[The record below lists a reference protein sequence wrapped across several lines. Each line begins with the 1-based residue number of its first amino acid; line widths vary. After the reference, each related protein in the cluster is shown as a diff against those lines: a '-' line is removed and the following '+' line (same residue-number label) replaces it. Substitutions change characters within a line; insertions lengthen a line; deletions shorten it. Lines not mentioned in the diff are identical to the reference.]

1 MPKCCG
7 ASNISFRTPGGRREI
22 AALPTSNPQS
32 NARAE
37 VAAAAALRRR
47 SLSGPSHT
55 GPLMAGAASWR
66 RSTRGGSPLRASAGR
81 LRGREVRGDAAPNR
95 RRAQHCAR
103 RFAPPLPGRIRGR
116 ADPSSRGSRAGGRA
130 CRTSL
135 RPVRERARMSDDAEL
150 DPLRVAFLV
159 THTFEALGVRYFIG
173 GSLASI
179 FHGLI
184 RTTNDADL
192 VAELA
197 SSHVTALVAALEGAF
212 YIDAES
218 IREAIARKASFN
230 LIHLATMFKVDVYVS
245 RGRPFD
251 GSRSARRR
259 RSYRQRRGRAAGQ
272 ARVVSPRRGGL
283 GATVAGCPR
292 DHQDPGRP
300 SRSHV
305 TEPVG

>member
-1 MPKCCG
+1 
-7 ASNISFRTPGGRREI
+7 
-22 AALPTSNPQS
+22 
-32 NARAE
+32 
-37 VAAAAALRRR
+37 
-47 SLSGPSHT
+47 
-55 GPLMAGAASWR
+55 
-66 RSTRGGSPLRASAGR
+66 
-81 LRGREVRGDAAPNR
+81 
-95 RRAQHCAR
+95 
-103 RFAPPLPGRIRGR
+103 
-116 ADPSSRGSRAGGRA
+116 
-130 CRTSL
+130 
-135 RPVRERARMSDDAEL
+135 MSDDAEL

-197 SSHVTALVAALEGAF
+197 PSHVTAFVAALEGAF

-251 GSRSARRR
+251 GSRFARRLR
-259 RSYRQRRGRAAGQ
+259 ENLAAAPEGAAHIASAEDALLAKLEWYRLGGEVSERQWRDVLGIIKTQGDRLDRVYLSQWADELGVRDLLERA
-272 ARVVSPRRGGL
+272 L
-283 GATVAGCPR
+283 VAAIA
-292 DHQDPGRP
+292 
-300 SRSHV
+300 
-305 TEPVG
+305 

>member
-1 MPKCCG
+1 
-7 ASNISFRTPGGRREI
+7 
-22 AALPTSNPQS
+22 
-32 NARAE
+32 
-37 VAAAAALRRR
+37 
-47 SLSGPSHT
+47 
-55 GPLMAGAASWR
+55 
-66 RSTRGGSPLRASAGR
+66 
-81 LRGREVRGDAAPNR
+81 
-95 RRAQHCAR
+95 
-103 RFAPPLPGRIRGR
+103 
-116 ADPSSRGSRAGGRA
+116 
-130 CRTSL
+130 
-135 RPVRERARMSDDAEL
+135 MSDDTEL

-197 SSHVTALVAALEGAF
+197 LSHVTALVAALEGAF

-251 GSRSARRR
+251 GSRFARRLGR
-259 RSYRQRRGRAAGQ
+259 TSPQRPKAPLISPAPRTRCWPNSSGIASAGR
-272 ARVVSPRRGGL
+272 
-283 GATVAGCPR
+283 
-292 DHQDPGRP
+292 
-300 SRSHV
+300 SRSDSGGMSSGSSRPRETV
-305 TEPVG
+305 SIACT

>member
-1 MPKCCG
+1 
-7 ASNISFRTPGGRREI
+7 
-22 AALPTSNPQS
+22 
-32 NARAE
+32 
-37 VAAAAALRRR
+37 
-47 SLSGPSHT
+47 
-55 GPLMAGAASWR
+55 
-66 RSTRGGSPLRASAGR
+66 
-81 LRGREVRGDAAPNR
+81 
-95 RRAQHCAR
+95 
-103 RFAPPLPGRIRGR
+103 
-116 ADPSSRGSRAGGRA
+116 
-130 CRTSL
+130 
-135 RPVRERARMSDDAEL
+135 MSDDAEL

-251 GSRSARRR
+251 RSRFARRLHENIAATPEGAAHIA
-259 RSYRQRRGRAAGQ
+259 SAEDALLAKLEWYRLGGEVSERQWRDVLGIIKTQGDRLDRGYLSQWADEIGVTDLLERA
-272 ARVVSPRRGGL
+272 L
-283 GATVAGCPR
+283 VAAIA
-292 DHQDPGRP
+292 
-300 SRSHV
+300 
-305 TEPVG
+305 

>member
-1 MPKCCG
+1 
-7 ASNISFRTPGGRREI
+7 
-22 AALPTSNPQS
+22 
-32 NARAE
+32 
-37 VAAAAALRRR
+37 
-47 SLSGPSHT
+47 
-55 GPLMAGAASWR
+55 
-66 RSTRGGSPLRASAGR
+66 
-81 LRGREVRGDAAPNR
+81 
-95 RRAQHCAR
+95 
-103 RFAPPLPGRIRGR
+103 
-116 ADPSSRGSRAGGRA
+116 
-130 CRTSL
+130 
-135 RPVRERARMSDDAEL
+135 MSDEAEL

-197 SSHVTALVAALEGAF
+197 ASHVTALVAALEGAF

-251 GSRSARRR
+251 RSRFARRLHENIAATPEGVAHIA
-259 RSYRQRRGRAAGQ
+259 SAEDALLAKLEWYRLGGEVSERQWRDVLGIIKTQGDRLDRGYLSQWAQEIGVTDLLERA
-272 ARVVSPRRGGL
+272 L
-283 GATVAGCPR
+283 VAAIA
-292 DHQDPGRP
+292 
-300 SRSHV
+300 
-305 TEPVG
+305 